1 MNPMQVEMDLM
12 ACGSQLPK
20 VPFTER
26 DQWLEYLTSTLLRD
40 LLEYGKDDLSG
51 DRWFTNVNYLR
62 TELIRKREVLFNILP
77 HWPGLTDLPN
87 QTLGE
92 IYQRVM
98 KTRADYHKERKKLNS
113 EMCCTW
119 IDSSETTSSLTKL
132 KVEYYHFLT
141 YEELGS
147 SPGKRVYISDVD
159 GTTIPCPV
167 EEYRPAPL
175 PEDEFDD

>member
-1 MNPMQVEMDLM
+1 MTPMEIEMILIE
-12 ACGSQLPK
+12 CGAALPT
-20 VPFTER
+20 VPFVEIH
-26 DQWLEYLTSTLLRD
+26 QWKDYLSSTLLRD
-40 LLEYGKDDLSG
+40 LLEYGKDDLFG
-51 DRWFTNVNYLR
+51 DRWFTDVDYLKK
-62 TELIRKREVLFNILP
+62 ELSRKREVLFNILP

-98 KTRADYHKERKKLNS
+98 KTRADYHRERKKLNS
-113 EMCCTW
+113 ELYCTW
-119 IDSSETTSSLTKL
+119 IDSSETASSLTKL

-141 YEELGS
+141 HEELGS
-147 SPGKRVYISDVD
+147 SPGRRVSISDVD
-159 GTTIPCPV
+159 DTSIPCPV

>member
-1 MNPMQVEMDLM
+1 MNPMEVEMYLLE
-12 ACGSQLPK
+12 CGSQLPPH
-20 VPFTER
+20 PFTKRE
-26 DQWLEYLTSTLLRD
+26 QWNDYLSSTLLRD

-113 EMCCTW
+113 E
-119 IDSSETTSSLTKL
+119 IFK
-132 KVEYYHFLT
+132 K
-141 YEELGS
+141 
-147 SPGKRVYISDVD
+147 I
-159 GTTIPCPV
+159 
-167 EEYRPAPL
+167 
-175 PEDEFDD
+175 